1 MNNSSVTDLSK
12 IWLDMMRLI
21 TQHINDENCDQWH
34 PTLSYSKIISDI
46 EKTNS
51 EKVQI
56 NIIEVIIML
65 FNKKKIKD
73 LKERKLFRKNCRRR
87 TRRKFF
93 EEMAKRIYQIRC
105 AITKANEQYDQE
117 KQLLI

>member
-1 MNNSSVTDLSK
+1 
-12 IWLDMMRLI
+12 MMRSI
-21 TQHINDENCDQWH
+21 TQHINDESCDQWH
-34 PTLSYSKIISDI
+34 PTLSYCKIITDI
-46 EKTNS
+46 EKTIS

-73 LKERKLFRKNCRRR
+73 LKERKLFRKNCRRT